1 MAMLCD
7 SFSANGS
14 NYYSEQPNGNT
25 ANLHQQYL
33 YGQLHHRKSYNSFCE
48 RAGSLGVFSSLR
60 WTLRLRCVSSHKGKM
75 WVPMELK
82 WKDLEQFYI
91 VYRKMV
97 KYATES
103 SRQEKTTKSKSKIS
117 TSSYF
122 LTRCVIWIS
131 EL

>member
-48 RAGSLGVFSSLR
+48 RAESLGVFLVVALNTSTALR
-60 WTLRLRCVSSHKGKM
+60 
-75 WVPMELK
+75 
-82 WKDLEQFYI
+82 F
-91 VYRKMV
+91 
-97 KYATES
+97 
-103 SRQEKTTKSKSKIS
+103 KS
-117 TSSYF
+117 
-122 LTRCVIWIS
+122 
-131 EL
+131 